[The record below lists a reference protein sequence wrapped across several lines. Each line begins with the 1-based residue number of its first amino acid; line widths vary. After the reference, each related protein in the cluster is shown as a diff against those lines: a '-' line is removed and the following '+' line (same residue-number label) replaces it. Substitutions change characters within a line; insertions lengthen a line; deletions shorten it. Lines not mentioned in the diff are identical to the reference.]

1 MHPSEFLPAVG
12 NDDVSSWT
20 LDECAAYVDCA
31 IEAHGEMSAEAGMG
45 AMSLGYGVDGAYAAA
60 GAVPRPESDPLFVE
74 ANARLEAARP
84 APAAPVVPIADD
96 DIPF

>member
-1 MHPSEFLPAVG
+1 MHPSEFLPPMGKPIA
-12 NDDVSSWT
+12 DWT

-45 AMSLGYGVDGAYAAA
+45 AMSLGYGQDGAYAAA
-60 GAVPRPESDPLFVE
+60 GAVARPESDPLFVE
-74 ANARLEAARP
+74 ANARLEATRP
-84 APAAPVVPIADD
+84 APAPAPIVSDD